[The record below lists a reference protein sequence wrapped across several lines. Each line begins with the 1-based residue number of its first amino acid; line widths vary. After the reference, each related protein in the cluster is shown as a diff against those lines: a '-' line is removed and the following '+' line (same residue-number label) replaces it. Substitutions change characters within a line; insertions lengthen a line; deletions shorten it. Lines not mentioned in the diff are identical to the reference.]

1 MDKFLK
7 RCRVESDK
15 DKEDIPSSS
24 TSSTSSPSNK
34 RKRKYVENFLEFGFT
49 SIFRNNEQLPVC
61 VLCKKVLTNESLRAD
76 KLKKTLGN
84 SAQVRF
90 FQRY

>member
-1 MDKFLK
+1 M
-7 RCRVESDK
+7 ESDK

-61 VLCKKVLTNESLRAD
+61 VLCKKSTD
-76 KLKKTLGN
+76 KRKFKSRQTEKTLGN